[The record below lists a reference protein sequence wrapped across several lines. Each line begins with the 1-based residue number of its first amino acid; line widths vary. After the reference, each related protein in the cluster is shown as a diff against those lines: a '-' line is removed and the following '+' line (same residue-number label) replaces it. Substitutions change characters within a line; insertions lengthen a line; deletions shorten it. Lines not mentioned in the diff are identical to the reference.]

1 MRPAADLSSDPTLAQ
16 RMDAMRVNSAAVVLL
31 AVPVLILGGCS
42 TQKLVDEPIVM
53 ELAAPV
59 AVDVQSFNGDVI
71 IEAGPDFTVATVQV
85 VRRAKHGYMRYEEA
99 KDSLEQ
105 ISYIVGLVPGELGQ
119 VLQVRTTTD
128 NPEPYF
134 QEADVYITLPEAD
147 GIFVRTTNGRV
158 EARGVEG
165 RIDIAT
171 TNNDVRILSNRPLR
185 RPVTVVNRNG
195 DIVYRVRAEST
206 GDFDCETV
214 NGLVVTHV
222 EYGQF
227 LVSPTNDQDTMKASF
242 NGGTNRIALR
252 TVDGDIIVSVV
263 DNPEDVGWLVKE

>member
-1 MRPAADLSSDPTLAQ
+1 
-16 RMDAMRVNSAAVVLL
+16 MRVNSVSLSLL
-31 AVPVLILGGCS
+31 AALVMILGGCS

-53 ELAAPV
+53 ELPAPV
-59 AVDVQSFNGDVI
+59 AIDVQSFNGDVI
-71 IEAGPDFTVATVQV
+71 IEAGPEFTVATVQV
-85 VRRAKHGYMRYEEA
+85 VRRAKHGYMRYQEAEE
-99 KDSLEQ
+99 SLEQ

-119 VLQVRTTTD
+119 VLQVKTATD
-128 NPEPYF
+128 HPEPHF

-171 TNNDVRILSNRPLR
+171 TNDDVRILSNHPLR

-206 GDFDCETV
+206 GEFDCETV
-214 NGLVVTHV
+214 NGQIVTHV
-222 EYGQF
+222 KYGQF
-227 LVSPTNDQDTMKASF
+227 FVAPTNDQDTMRAIF
-242 NGGTNRIALR
+242 NGGSNRIALR
-252 TVDGDIIVSVV
+252 TVDGDIVV
-263 DNPEDVGWLVKE
+263 AVVENPQEVGWLVKE